1 MRKYLNIGLAVIGL
15 LVAGNASAAV
25 VVTVYDALDPM
36 VSALTRVALMVSDNS
51 FTSTAVA
58 FGIAGL
64 TVGAI
69 MVLASIAQGRVVNPV
84 SFAVPFLVGGVVLAA
99 MLAPKEDIIVQDR
112 TTLQTETVFSFPAPM
127 ANLLSWLT
135 QARDA
140 IIDVIDTSAP
150 PGPATIWQYR
160 HNVNGITFDVLMR
173 ALSKAGTLP
182 DQYLNATVEK
192 YIADCMPWAVSIGA
206 ADWNDMNSGN
216 VEFYDLLAKGAV
228 GSQYTGYFTA
238 ANKQGIF
245 DTCKNVWDNHLS
257 TALQDASHQDLFKKA
272 IYGACEE
279 HGIVTDLRA
288 STASG
293 SLSGANAYCENIFAA
308 SVHAAVGES
317 GAPPWGLG
325 SVNAWRWMRQLYLGS
340 KLYTWALN
348 APPGALAN
356 YNQILDRVGWA
367 QQAAQWMPVLRATLI
382 AIGIVLLPL
391 GVLFLMTGAG
401 FRAIIYILGMVVF
414 VLIWEILDAAAHS
427 FLSEWAFRALG
438 DAVQHQIGLVGLA
451 KQAPA
456 SVKIMTAFGTAK
468 VLSATLATSFM
479 YVVFRY
485 GGMAMPTMAQSFAT
499 GAKEAGSDAM
509 RKTTEPV
516 QHGQWM
522 QALNQ
527 SSAAMF
533 ASHAVGGAGN
543 YMAAG
548 AYNAATTA
556 HTANSEM
563 RLMGNA
569 TPGSA
574 AQQRGEV
581 AGGTN
586 AGSTIGAHEAAKAVP
601 GATPGQAART
611 AATGNKMTEMAAGR
625 AAMHA
630 FGNTGEFND
639 YVAGKQAQ
647 MAQVGGEG
655 ASMASLSQKFG
666 GDFNAIAQSLGAANV
681 ARQAAGLATLSAIAS
696 AMGKEGFSIQSG
708 SDGSLAAR
716 IDDGMVA
723 TIASNGNITIAG
735 NGETMQQLMNNGYL
749 PESATASQKAA
760 LTARGGTAVITPNP
774 AEVARH
780 LGDEAGDAGNWGGP
794 VSMSLNGSTRVDGSS
809 TSNYG
814 ASAYSGQK
822 SDGMAAVDPAMRGD
836 LLNHLASQLA
846 NQAQGGA
853 SHGDLVGSIKQAEI
867 QTAEMA
873 GSAVGV
879 QMNVQDQE
887 SGQTSKSIMAG
898 FSGGGTFGKGGS
910 NGFGGSVG
918 ANGQFIAM
926 GRDAHTESVS
936 TIGSGM
942 LPEIERNT
950 DEIAATLESMR
961 HNGASVQEMRE
972 TAAGMLQQ
980 DYQEY
985 TDRLREA
992 QLTAGSVAAEQRED
1006 AGGRVNQPGAGV
1018 NGAADRDHLPKD
1030 WPAGWHK
1037 R

>member
-1 MRKYLNIGLAVIGL
+1 MRKYVNIGLALIGL

-36 VSALTRVALMVSDNS
+36 VSALTRVALMVSDSS

-69 MVLASIAQGRVVNPV
+69 MVLASIAQARVVNPI
-84 SFAVPFLVGGVVLAA
+84 SFAVPFLVGGVVLTA

-112 TTLQTETVFSFPAPM
+112 ATLQTETVFSFPAPM

-140 IIDVIDTSAP
+140 IVDLIDTSAP

-228 GSQYTGYFTA
+228 GSQHTGYFTA
-238 ANKQGIF
+238 ANKQGVF

-257 TALQDASHQDLFKKA
+257 TALQDAAHQDMFKKA

-279 HGIVTDLRA
+279 HGIITDLRA

-293 SLSGANAYCENIFAA
+293 SLTGANAYCENIFAA

-325 SVNAWRWMRQLYLGS
+325 SVNAWRWMRQLYLGN

-382 AIGIVLLPL
+382 AIAIALLPL

-401 FRAIIYILGMVVF
+401 FRAILYILGMVVF

-427 FLSEWAFRALG
+427 FLIEWAFRALG

-485 GGMAMPTMAQSFAT
+485 GGMAMASMAQSFAS

-548 AYNAATTA
+548 AYNAATDA
-556 HTANSEM
+556 HTALQTVSALGGSAGSGAQ
-563 RLMGNA
+563 RMGAIN
-569 TPGSA
+569 GSA
-574 AQQRGEV
+574 AGGRVQGTERAA
-581 AGGTN
+581 AGLGI
-586 AGSTIGAHEAAKAVP
+586 S
-601 GATPGQAART
+601 PGQAAQHAAAGQAAAQVADGMGKNR
-611 AATGNKMTEMAAGR
+611 AFSEQSEGVRDAVDAAAAQAAQNMGYGRGMATGPGGSSPVDKGFGMGVVQAYRGMAAAQVAGIV
-625 AAMHA
+625 AGTTGQSLYDGIAGQA
-630 FGNTGEFND
+630 GANQSIGLTGEQMGNAID
-639 YVAGKQAQ
+639 AMKREGLLNNMDGQLEQQLRQEGGVATISYGSQDGGFAPTSVSLSRTGSASEDTSSNVNSSNNRNSAVTNQSGVRTDNPGAAQDPGFQAAASNHFQ
-647 MAQVGGEG
+647 GQLGAALASGDHDRTRGVIMAMMDQYQQELGVTTGAGANEITASGISADLHGSVGGEVLGTGVG
-655 ASMASLSQKFG
+655 AGARADLRNLRQNSGEATGPGYYAEAERLANMAEQKY
-666 GDFNAIAQSLGAANV
+666 AQATGQYELGSKEA
-681 ARQAAGLATLSAIAS
+681 SAIVAS
-696 AMGKEGFSIQSG
+696 AVAQEGRAWVEQQTSQVERSAVQQSDALPDESG
-708 SDGSLAAR
+708 G
-716 IDDGMVA
+716 
-723 TIASNGNITIAG
+723 
-735 NGETMQQLMNNGYL
+735 QQLL
-749 PESATASQKAA
+749 DATREIMDKGQEWIK
-760 LTARGGTAVITPNP
+760 
-774 AEVARH
+774 
-780 LGDEAGDAGNWGGP
+780 DA
-794 VSMSLNGSTRVDGSS
+794 
-809 TSNYG
+809 
-814 ASAYSGQK
+814 K
-822 SDGMAAVDPAMRGD
+822 D
-836 LLNHLASQLA
+836 LL
-846 NQAQGGA
+846 
-853 SHGDLVGSIKQAEI
+853 D
-867 QTAEMA
+867 
-873 GSAVGV
+873 
-879 QMNVQDQE
+879 
-887 SGQTSKSIMAG
+887 
-898 FSGGGTFGKGGS
+898 
-910 NGFGGSVG
+910 
-918 ANGQFIAM
+918 
-926 GRDAHTESVS
+926 
-936 TIGSGM
+936 
-942 LPEIERNT
+942 
-950 DEIAATLESMR
+950 
-961 HNGASVQEMRE
+961 
-972 TAAGMLQQ
+972 
-980 DYQEY
+980 
-985 TDRLREA
+985 
-992 QLTAGSVAAEQRED
+992 
-1006 AGGRVNQPGAGV
+1006 
-1018 NGAADRDHLPKD
+1018 
-1030 WPAGWHK
+1030 
-1037 R
+1037 